1 MAPRGGRHGR
11 HLAAA
16 REKHPLNYLMALLNA
31 STKVKYVHSTVAAK
45 RSNSALLGS
54 VHSYGNAICASG
66 VRSVHNM
73 I

>member
-1 MAPRGGRHGR
+1 MAPRGGRHGH

-16 REKHPLNYLMALLNA
+16 QEKHPLSYLMGLLNA
-31 STKVKYVHSTVAAK
+31 SKKVKYIHSIVAVR
-45 RSNSALLGS
+45 RSDSALLGS
-54 VHSYGNAICASG
+54 VHSYGNAVCASG